1 MPKTKFLLGAAA
13 LLAVVAGTF
22 HYKGEEIVDKVTALD
37 YSTVTEI
44 AAPTDLEGAA
54 ADVHYASSV
63 RAESRDSAVRV
74 VSSSGQGSGTYAKVG
89 RHYIVITAQHVVRD
103 EALLI
108 IEGRNG
114 EFVYGLPILN
124 GTNTDVSILLV
135 PEMNSRAPV
144 DYDPRK
150 RPKNIERIIG
160 QTLTYSGFPSR
171 HDLLTIQGQVA
182 GYERGHVIMHSY
194 AWPGSSGSGVFDKRG
209 RLVGVVS
216 AVDIGVW
223 NMFVPPQLVE
233 DIVWVA
239 PLWDITEDAIDDYLK
254 SRGRGD

>member
-1 MPKTKFLLGAAA
+1 MPKTKILLGAVA
-13 LLAVVAGTF
+13 LLATVASIVHF
-22 HYKGEEIVDKVTALD
+22 KGDEIVDKVAGVD

-44 AAPTDLEGAA
+44 VSPDELEGAA
-54 ADVHYASSV
+54 ADLHYVSSV

-74 VSSSGQGSGTYAKVG
+74 VSPSGQGSGTYAKVG
-89 RHYIVITAQHVVRD
+89 RHYIVITAQHVVD
-103 EALLI
+103 GEALLI
-108 IEGRNG
+108 VEGRNG

-135 PEMNSRAPV
+135 PEMNSRAAV
-144 DYDPRK
+144 DYNPRK

-194 AWPGSSGSGVFDKRG
+194 AWPGSSGSGVFDSRG
-209 RLVGVVS
+209 RLIGVVS

-223 NMFVPPQLVE
+223 SYFAPPQLVE

-239 PLWDITEDAIDDYLK
+239 PVWDITEDAIDDYLK
-254 SRGRGD
+254 SRGKGE